1 MKIVFVGLSN
11 KINKMPFDITTN
23 SGKIVHKIISRLKD
37 DCYLMNLVDY
47 APLDENLRLRYPTEQ
62 EIIDCTQKFKKKIKK
77 INPDLIVSFGNI
89 TTNHLKKL
97 NLKIKYRESF
107 RPFAP
112 SVLKEK
118 ANEYFELDVESPY
131 MLLVEKVKKERRI
144 SFNVDDELYRSGT
157 CNLFRCGMG

>member
-23 SGKIVHKIISRLKD
+23 SGKIVHEIISRLKD
-37 DCYLMNLVDY
+37 ECYLMNLVDY

-97 NLKIKYRESF
+97 NLKTKLLSF
-107 RPFAP
+107 YHP
-112 SVLKEK
+112 SYIFTYKHQQVDTYIEEIVHTIQKE
-118 ANEYFELDVESPY
+118 
-131 MLLVEKVKKERRI
+131 EKTWI
-144 SFNVDDELYRSGT
+144 P
-157 CNLFRCGMG
+157 

>member
-23 SGKIVHKIISRLKD
+23 SGKIVHEIISRLKD

-97 NLKIKYRESF
+97 NLTITAHGKTAGEILAVIEDVKDQMDTFSSKKCDYLITILNDDTVYALIERASGSSECNVISKI
-107 RPFAP
+107 
-112 SVLKEK
+112 
-118 ANEYFELDVESPY
+118 
-131 MLLVEKVKKERRI
+131 
-144 SFNVDDELYRSGT
+144 
-157 CNLFRCGMG
+157 

>member
-11 KINKMPFDITTN
+11 KINKTPFDITTN
-23 SGKIVHKIISRLKD
+23 SGKIVHEIISRLKD
-37 DCYLMNLVDY
+37 DYYLMNLVDY

-97 NLKIKYRESF
+97 NLKPKLLSFYHPSYIFTYRHQQIDTYIEEI
-107 RPFAP
+107 
-112 SVLKEK
+112 VHTIQKE
-118 ANEYFELDVESPY
+118 
-131 MLLVEKVKKERRI
+131 EKTWI
-144 SFNVDDELYRSGT
+144 P
-157 CNLFRCGMG
+157 

>member
-23 SGKIVHKIISRLKD
+23 SGKIVHEIISRLKD

-77 INPDLIVSFGNI
+77 INLDLIVSFGNI

-97 NLKIKYRESF
+97 NLKTKLLSF
-107 RPFAP
+107 YHTSYIFTYKHQQ
-112 SVLKEK
+112 VDTYIEEIVHTIQKE
-118 ANEYFELDVESPY
+118 
-131 MLLVEKVKKERRI
+131 EKTWI
-144 SFNVDDELYRSGT
+144 P
-157 CNLFRCGMG
+157 

>member
-23 SGKIVHKIISRLKD
+23 SGKIVHEALGQVKD

-97 NLKIKYRESF
+97 NLKTKLLSF
-107 RPFAP
+107 YHP
-112 SVLKEK
+112 SYIFTYKHQQVDTYIEEIVHTIQKE
-118 ANEYFELDVESPY
+118 
-131 MLLVEKVKKERRI
+131 EKTWI
-144 SFNVDDELYRSGT
+144 P
-157 CNLFRCGMG
+157 

>member
-11 KINKMPFDITTN
+11 KINKTPFDITTN
-23 SGKIVHKIISRLKD
+23 SGKIVHEIISRLKD
-37 DCYLMNLVDY
+37 DYYLMNLVDY

-97 NLKIKYRESF
+97 NLKTKLLSFYHPSYIFTYRHQQIDTYIEEI
-107 RPFAP
+107 
-112 SVLKEK
+112 VHTIQKE
-118 ANEYFELDVESPY
+118 
-131 MLLVEKVKKERRI
+131 EKTWI
-144 SFNVDDELYRSGT
+144 P
-157 CNLFRCGMG
+157 